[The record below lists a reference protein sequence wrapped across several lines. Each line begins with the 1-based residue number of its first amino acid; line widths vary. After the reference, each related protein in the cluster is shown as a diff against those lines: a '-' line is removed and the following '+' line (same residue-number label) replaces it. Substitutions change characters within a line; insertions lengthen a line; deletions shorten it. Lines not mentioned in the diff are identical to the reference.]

1 MSGIMSL
8 NQYYFGAYKSLQF
21 LVADQK
27 LAEATKFVRGVET
40 AIRTG
45 QGDSRSN
52 AVILQ
57 LLVLANAWIDLH
69 RSLE

>member
-8 NQYYFGAYKSLQF
+8 SQYRAGSHGPCQF
-21 LVADQK
+21 LVADHE
-27 LAEATKFVRGVET
+27 LAEATKLVSSVEA

-45 QGDSRSN
+45 QGDCRSN

-57 LLVLANAWIDLH
+57 LLALANAWIDLH
-69 RSLE
+69 LAV

>member
-1 MSGIMSL
+1 MSDTMLS
-8 NQYYFGAYKSLQF
+8 NQYYSASNKPLQF
-21 LVADQK
+21 LVADHE
-27 LAEATKFVRGVET
+27 LAEATKLVRSVET

-57 LLVLANAWIDLH
+57 LLALANAWIDLH
-69 RSLE
+69 LIDD

>member
-1 MSGIMSL
+1 MNGTISL
-8 NQYYFGAYKSLQF
+8 NQHYPSSRKAFQF
-21 LVADQK
+21 LAADHE
-27 LAEATKFVRGVET
+27 LAEATKFVRSVET

-57 LLVLANAWIDLH
+57 LLALANAWIDLH
-69 RSLE
+69 RPFD

>member
-1 MSGIMSL
+1 MSATMSL
-8 NQYYFGAYKSLQF
+8 NEYYSGSHTTLQF
-21 LVADQK
+21 LVADRE
-27 LAEATKFVRGVET
+27 LAEATKLVRSVET

-57 LLVLANAWIDLH
+57 LLALANAWIDLH
-69 RSLE
+69 LAV

>member
-1 MSGIMSL
+1 MSGIMAL
-8 NQYYFGAYKSLQF
+8 NPYYPSPHETLQF
-21 LVADQK
+21 LVTDHE
-27 LAEATKFVRGVET
+27 LAEATKLVRSVET

-57 LLVLANAWIDLH
+57 LLALANAWIDLH
-69 RSLE
+69 RSFD